1 MESAASRQWRS
12 DPPETGSLEVSISYY
27 FVEDTLGVD
36 NIPKPILDALNG
48 LVFLDDQQVTDLCC
62 HKRDVKISRRV
73 RDFPPPL
80 AGYVGDATPVLHVSI
95 AQAPD

>member
-12 DPPETGSLEVSISYY
+12 DPPETGSVEVSISYY

-62 HKRDVKISRRV
+62 HKRDVKISRRIS
-73 RDFPPPL
+73 DLPPPL
-80 AGYVGDATPVLHVSI
+80 VRYVGGATSVLHVSI